1 MDASIFHNIQH
12 LSEVYKMII
21 YLHAHSLALRLAAC
35 HTIDLA
41 VICAGHVWKK
51 TIVNKLDKNR
61 FMTMWFVVCMVCM
74 VGFCVVNIIHSLQ
87 MLIHRHDFDI
97 HLPFTLL
104 ITVLVEFIV
113 KSVGM
118 IFLDFGLTY
127 SRSTIPIRTLFILS
141 PAFSVL
147 IIAALRYLG
156 YSYLVLWLDPVLTI
170 CTCFILSVLSIL
182 SGNAA
187 DYMSVLL
194 MAVPK
199 EVKLE
204 NFESKFKLRFPG
216 EKFHQLHVWA
226 DTKNH
231 FNLSVHMRFKKSE
244 NYLQNFQS
252 IKSFFSE
259 HGITMAVLQ
268 PEFEILEMN
277 VFSKRNLK
285 LKKQQ
290 NMRRSIVRGIPVEIL
305 EDERLNAAVSMVRK
319 VLQNKSNILPSNYD
333 FEIHKTIWKIRRE
346 KIRRVYLQFPEGL
359 LLFSCLIA
367 DILEEFGPCETVISC
382 DVVYGACCV
391 DDYAAKAFDCELL
404 VHYGHSCLIPVQD
417 TAGCSVLYVFVS
429 IKFDT
434 GHFIDTLR
442 HNFNPE
448 SRLALVSTVQF
459 ISSLQAARKALSNDF
474 KIELPQVSPLSPGEI
489 LGCTAPRFNEDMD
502 AIIFV
507 GDGRFHL
514 ESVMIANP
522 DVPAFKYDPYGK
534 KCFREHYDHKTM
546 RKQRHQSVEK
556 ASNCKKFGLIFGA
569 LGRQG
574 NIRIMETLRDQLL
587 ASSREVFE
595 FVMSEISLEK
605 FWVQIACPRLSIDWG
620 LQFIKPVITPYELM
634 VAMDG
639 IKWQKQYPMDYYAF
653 ESLGPWT
660 NNFGKRTKQHVK
672 MRYTNCKHSMIVI
685 EVLHEITNMLQL
697 RKNMN
702 MNKRNHNKIKAFLK

>member
-1 MDASIFHNIQH
+1 MFCKMDASIFHNIQH
-12 LSEVYKMII
+12 LSEVYSIVLLLIFGCFSLGEMII

-182 SGNAA
+182 SAA

-268 PEFEILEMN
+268 PEFEKSTTDSGNECLFE
-277 VFSKRNLK
+277 
-285 LKKQQ
+285 KK
-290 NMRRSIVRGIPVEIL
+290 
-305 EDERLNAAVSMVRK
+305 
-319 VLQNKSNILPSNYD
+319 
-333 FEIHKTIWKIRRE
+333 
-346 KIRRVYLQFPEGL
+346 
-359 LLFSCLIA
+359 
-367 DILEEFGPCETVISC
+367 
-382 DVVYGACCV
+382 
-391 DDYAAKAFDCELL
+391 
-404 VHYGHSCLIPVQD
+404 
-417 TAGCSVLYVFVS
+417 
-429 IKFDT
+429 
-434 GHFIDTLR
+434 
-442 HNFNPE
+442 
-448 SRLALVSTVQF
+448 
-459 ISSLQAARKALSNDF
+459 
-474 KIELPQVSPLSPGEI
+474 
-489 LGCTAPRFNEDMD
+489 
-502 AIIFV
+502 
-507 GDGRFHL
+507 
-514 ESVMIANP
+514 
-522 DVPAFKYDPYGK
+522 
-534 KCFREHYDHKTM
+534 
-546 RKQRHQSVEK
+546 
-556 ASNCKKFGLIFGA
+556 
-569 LGRQG
+569 
-574 NIRIMETLRDQLL
+574 
-587 ASSREVFE
+587 
-595 FVMSEISLEK
+595 SEIIE
-605 FWVQIACPRLSIDWG
+605 
-620 LQFIKPVITPYELM
+620 T
-634 VAMDG
+634 
-639 IKWQKQYPMDYYAF
+639 
-653 ESLGPWT
+653 T
-660 NNFGKRTKQHVK
+660 
-672 MRYTNCKHSMIVI
+672 
-685 EVLHEITNMLQL
+685 EVLV
-697 RKNMN
+697 
-702 MNKRNHNKIKAFLK
+702 

>member
-1 MDASIFHNIQH
+1 MHNKCSSSMMDVSIFYNIQH
-12 LSEVYKMII
+12 LSEAYSISLLLIFGGFSLGEMII

-97 HLPFTLL
+97 HMPFTLL

-113 KSVGM
+113 KSIGM

-141 PAFSVL
+141 PAFAVL
-147 IIAALRYLG
+147 TIAALRYLG

-187 DYMSVLL
+187 DYISVLL

-268 PEFEILEMN
+268 PEFEKATTDSGNECLFE
-277 VFSKRNLK
+277 
-285 LKKQQ
+285 KKSEIIETKEKQ
-290 NMRRSIVRGIPVEIL
+290 NFFMRRSIVRGIPVEIL
-305 EDERLNAAVSMVRK
+305 EDEKLNAAVNM
-319 VLQNKSNILPSNYD
+319 LPSNYD

-346 KIRRVYLQFPEGL
+346 KIKRVYLQFPEGL

-367 DILEEFGPCETVISC
+367 DILEEFGHCETVISC

-391 DDYAAKAFDCELL
+391 DDYAAKAFDCDLL

-417 TAGCSVLYVFVS
+417 TTGCSVLYVFVS

-434 GHFIDTLR
+434 GHFIDTVR
-442 HNFNPE
+442 HNFNPN

-474 KIELPQVSPLSPGEI
+474 KIELPQVAPLSPGEV
-489 LGCTAPRFNEDMD
+489 LGCTAPRFNENMD
-502 AIIFV
+502 AVIFV

-546 RKQRHQSVEK
+546 QKQRRLSVEM
-556 ASNCKKFGLIFGA
+556 ASNCKKFGLICGA

-574 NIRIMETLRDQLL
+574 NIRIMETVRDQLL
-587 ASSREVFE
+587 ASCREVFE

-605 FWVQIACPRLSIDWG
+605 LSSWVQIACPRLSIDWG

-660 NNFGKRTKQHVK
+660 NNFGRRTKQHVK
-672 MRYTNCKHSMIVI
+672 MRCTNSM
-685 EVLHEITNMLQL
+685 
-697 RKNMN
+697 
-702 MNKRNHNKIKAFLK
+702 

>member
-1 MDASIFHNIQH
+1 
-12 LSEVYKMII
+12 MII

-97 HLPFTLL
+97 HMPFTLL

-113 KSVGM
+113 KSIGM

-141 PAFSVL
+141 PAFAVL
-147 IIAALRYLG
+147 TIAALRYLG

-182 SGNAA
+182 SAA
-187 DYMSVLL
+187 DYISVLL

-231 FNLSVHMRFKKSE
+231 FNLSSMELQWPFYSQSLKKQ
-244 NYLQNFQS
+244 LQ
-252 IKSFFSE
+252 
-259 HGITMAVLQ
+259 
-268 PEFEILEMN
+268 ILEMN

-285 LKKQQ
+285 LLKQK

-305 EDERLNAAVSMVRK
+305 EDERLNAAVNM
-319 VLQNKSNILPSNYD
+319 LPSNYD

-346 KIRRVYLQFPEGL
+346 KIKRVYLQFPEGL

-367 DILEEFGPCETVISC
+367 DILEEFGPCETFKIRL
-382 DVVYGACCV
+382 VV
-391 DDYAAKAFDCELL
+391 
-404 VHYGHSCLIPVQD
+404 H
-417 TAGCSVLYVFVS
+417 
-429 IKFDT
+429 
-434 GHFIDTLR
+434 
-442 HNFNPE
+442 
-448 SRLALVSTVQF
+448 RLALVSTVQF

-474 KIELPQVSPLSPGEI
+474 KIELPQVAPLSPGEV
-489 LGCTAPRFNEDMD
+489 LGCTAPRFNENMD
-502 AIIFV
+502 AVIFV

-546 RKQRHQSVEK
+546 QKQRRLSVEM
-556 ASNCKKFGLIFGA
+556 ASNCKKFGLICGA

-574 NIRIMETLRDQLL
+574 NIRIMETVRDQLL
-587 ASSREVFE
+587 ASCREVFE

-605 FWVQIACPRLSIDWG
+605 LSRFKNIECWVQIACPRLSIDWG

-660 NNFGKRTKQHVK
+660 NNFGRRTKQHVK
-672 MRYTNCKHSMIVI
+672 MRCTK
-685 EVLHEITNMLQL
+685 
-697 RKNMN
+697 
-702 MNKRNHNKIKAFLK
+702 

>member
-1 MDASIFHNIQH
+1 MFCKMDESIFHNIQH
-12 LSEVYKMII
+12 LSEVYSIVLLLIFACFSLGEMIV

-182 SGNAA
+182 SAA

-199 EVKLE
+199 EVKLD

-244 NYLQNFQS
+244 NYLQNFHS

-268 PEFEILEMN
+268 PEFEKSTTADSGNECLFE
-277 VFSKRNLK
+277 
-285 LKKQQ
+285 KK
-290 NMRRSIVRGIPVEIL
+290 
-305 EDERLNAAVSMVRK
+305 
-319 VLQNKSNILPSNYD
+319 
-333 FEIHKTIWKIRRE
+333 
-346 KIRRVYLQFPEGL
+346 
-359 LLFSCLIA
+359 
-367 DILEEFGPCETVISC
+367 
-382 DVVYGACCV
+382 
-391 DDYAAKAFDCELL
+391 
-404 VHYGHSCLIPVQD
+404 
-417 TAGCSVLYVFVS
+417 
-429 IKFDT
+429 
-434 GHFIDTLR
+434 
-442 HNFNPE
+442 
-448 SRLALVSTVQF
+448 
-459 ISSLQAARKALSNDF
+459 
-474 KIELPQVSPLSPGEI
+474 
-489 LGCTAPRFNEDMD
+489 
-502 AIIFV
+502 
-507 GDGRFHL
+507 
-514 ESVMIANP
+514 
-522 DVPAFKYDPYGK
+522 
-534 KCFREHYDHKTM
+534 
-546 RKQRHQSVEK
+546 
-556 ASNCKKFGLIFGA
+556 
-569 LGRQG
+569 
-574 NIRIMETLRDQLL
+574 
-587 ASSREVFE
+587 
-595 FVMSEISLEK
+595 SEIIE
-605 FWVQIACPRLSIDWG
+605 
-620 LQFIKPVITPYELM
+620 T
-634 VAMDG
+634 
-639 IKWQKQYPMDYYAF
+639 
-653 ESLGPWT
+653 T
-660 NNFGKRTKQHVK
+660 
-672 MRYTNCKHSMIVI
+672 
-685 EVLHEITNMLQL
+685 EVLV
-697 RKNMN
+697 
-702 MNKRNHNKIKAFLK
+702 

>member
-1 MDASIFHNIQH
+1 MHNKCSSSMMDVSIFYNIQH
-12 LSEVYKMII
+12 LSEAYSISLLLIFGGFSLGEMII

-97 HLPFTLL
+97 HMPFTLL

-113 KSVGM
+113 KSIGM

-141 PAFSVL
+141 PAFAVL
-147 IIAALRYLG
+147 TIAALRYLG

-187 DYMSVLL
+187 DYISVLL

-268 PEFEILEMN
+268 PEFEKATTDSGNECLFE
-277 VFSKRNLK
+277 
-285 LKKQQ
+285 KKSEIIETKERQQ
-290 NMRRSIVRGIPVEIL
+290 LFKGLHEQQLMRRSIVRGIPVEIL
-305 EDERLNAAVSMVRK
+305 EDEKLNAAVNM
-319 VLQNKSNILPSNYD
+319 LPSNYD

-346 KIRRVYLQFPEGL
+346 KIKRVYLQFPEGL

-367 DILEEFGPCETVISC
+367 DILEEF
-382 DVVYGACCV
+382 
-391 DDYAAKAFDCELL
+391 
-404 VHYGHSCLIPVQD
+404 VQD
-417 TAGCSVLYVFVS
+417 TTGCSVLYVFVS

-434 GHFIDTLR
+434 GHFIDTVR
-442 HNFNPE
+442 HNFNPN

-474 KIELPQVSPLSPGEI
+474 KIELPQVAPLSPGEV
-489 LGCTAPRFNEDMD
+489 LGCTAPRFNENMD
-502 AIIFV
+502 AVIFV

-546 RKQRHQSVEK
+546 QKQRRLSVEM
-556 ASNCKKFGLIFGA
+556 ASNCKKFGLICGA

-574 NIRIMETLRDQLL
+574 NIRIMETVRDQLL
-587 ASSREVFE
+587 ASCREVFE

-605 FWVQIACPRLSIDWG
+605 LSSWVQIACPRLSIDWG

-660 NNFGKRTKQHVK
+660 NNFGRRTKQHVK
-672 MRYTNCKHSMIVI
+672 MRCTNSM
-685 EVLHEITNMLQL
+685 
-697 RKNMN
+697 
-702 MNKRNHNKIKAFLK
+702 

>member
-1 MDASIFHNIQH
+1 MHNKCSSSMMDVSIFYNIQH
-12 LSEVYKMII
+12 LSEAYSISLLLIFGGFSLGEMII

-97 HLPFTLL
+97 HMPFTLL

-113 KSVGM
+113 KSIGM

-141 PAFSVL
+141 PAFAVL
-147 IIAALRYLG
+147 TIAALRYLG

-187 DYMSVLL
+187 DYISVLL

-268 PEFEILEMN
+268 PEFEKATTDSGNECLFE
-277 VFSKRNLK
+277 
-285 LKKQQ
+285 KKSEIIETKEKQ
-290 NMRRSIVRGIPVEIL
+290 NFFMRRSIVRGIPVEIL
-305 EDERLNAAVSMVRK
+305 EDEKLNAAVNM
-319 VLQNKSNILPSNYD
+319 LPSNYD

-346 KIRRVYLQFPEGL
+346 KIKRVYLQFPEGL

-367 DILEEFGPCETVISC
+367 DILEEF
-382 DVVYGACCV
+382 
-391 DDYAAKAFDCELL
+391 
-404 VHYGHSCLIPVQD
+404 VQD
-417 TAGCSVLYVFVS
+417 TTGCSVLYVFVS

-434 GHFIDTLR
+434 GHFIDTVR
-442 HNFNPE
+442 HNFNPN

-474 KIELPQVSPLSPGEI
+474 KIELPQVAPLSPGEV
-489 LGCTAPRFNEDMD
+489 LGCTAPRFNENMD
-502 AIIFV
+502 AVIFV

-546 RKQRHQSVEK
+546 QKQRRLSVEM
-556 ASNCKKFGLIFGA
+556 ASNCKKFGLICGA

-574 NIRIMETLRDQLL
+574 NIRIMETVRDQLL
-587 ASSREVFE
+587 ASCREVFE

-605 FWVQIACPRLSIDWG
+605 LSSWVQIACPRLSIDWG

-660 NNFGKRTKQHVK
+660 NNFGRRTKQHVK
-672 MRYTNCKHSMIVI
+672 MRCTNSM
-685 EVLHEITNMLQL
+685 
-697 RKNMN
+697 
-702 MNKRNHNKIKAFLK
+702 